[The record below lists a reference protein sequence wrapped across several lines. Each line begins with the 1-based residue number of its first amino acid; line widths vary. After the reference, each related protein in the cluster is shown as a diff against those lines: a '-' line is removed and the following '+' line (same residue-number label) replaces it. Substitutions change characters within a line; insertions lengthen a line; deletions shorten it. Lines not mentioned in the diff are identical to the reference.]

1 LRIRSI
7 KAIAG
12 IGAIAVVCLL
22 FCGCA
27 VTRMDHMATT
37 NWVDRH
43 VVPDNRALQ
52 WALLPVW
59 IPACTVTLAVDNFI
73 IAPAV
78 SLPSAYLDTLDYLKT
93 GTGDYYTEMG
103 ILPLRVILTPIVFIF
118 GWLGRGLFVLEPR
131 KDAALDWPQWG
142 RQWVRDREGRL
153 LGPPDKFDPVTK
165 KQRLQIEELELPDE
179 EPQGAK

>member
-1 LRIRSI
+1 MRKRPI
-7 KAIAG
+7 KAAAG
-12 IGAIAVVCLL
+12 ICATVLVCLVV
-22 FCGCA
+22 CGCA

-43 VVPDNRALQ
+43 IVPDSRALQ

-59 IPACTVTLAVDNFI
+59 IPVCTVTLAVDNFI

-78 SLPSAYLDTLDYLKT
+78 SLPSAYLDTLDSWKT
-93 GTGDYYTEMG
+93 RAGDYYTEMG
-103 ILPLRVILTPIVFIF
+103 ILPFRIILTPVIFFIDWF
-118 GWLGRGLFVLEPR
+118 GRSLFAREPR
-131 KDAALDWPQWG
+131 DDAALDWPEWG

-165 KQRLQIEELELPDE
+165 ERWTQIEELELPDE
-179 EPQGAK
+179 ESQGAK